1 MIYQSLVAADHD
13 HCEKLKEAIDT
24 ALENAESIYGT
35 DILEQ
40 VGTIDLQ
47 YYEKGRN
54 AAIALVGITKKT
66 RERVSLIQFSMEL
79 VKRNIKQM
87 IKEIVPHELSHVI
100 CMSNGFDDGHGAIWY
115 DMCRTLGGTGAIRHS
130 MRTTDG
136 RLKRFYEA
144 LNPSGKS
151 VWLTMKQ
158 YKMACAASYPV
169 MDVEGNRFLLTKA
182 SLTGK
187 MIRV

>member
-1 MIYQSLVAADHD
+1 MVYKCLVAPEHD
-13 HCEKLKEAIDT
+13 ICNELQEAIDST
-24 ALENAESIYGT
+24 LDKAESIYGS
-35 DILEQ
+35 DILNQ
-40 VGTIDLQ
+40 VGVIDLQ

-54 AAIALVGITKKT
+54 AAVALVGVTRKT
-66 RERVSLIQFSMEL
+66 REQISLIQFSMEL
-79 VKRNIKQM
+79 VKKNIKQM
-87 IKEIVPHELSHVI
+87 IKEIVPHELSHII
-100 CMSNGFDDGHGAIWY
+100 CMSNGFDYGHGAIWN
-115 DMCRTLGGTGAIRHS
+115 DMCRTLGGTGDARHS

-144 LNPSGKS
+144 LNPAGKS